1 MNILVLDECSLVSV
15 TTFSAMFDML
25 MSEAKV
31 HCSKSRK
38 LVRQSI
44 TKEITTGILLIIMEC
59 VCLKNLIN
67 SCYIDLQIQ
76 KLVLLG
82 DILQLPS
89 IEPGNFLTDVFYAM
103 DAIGCSVFLR
113 TNHRSDGE
121 LITANAGLL
130 NFN

>member
-1 MNILVLDECSLVSV
+1 
-15 TTFSAMFDML
+15 
-25 MSEAKV
+25 
-31 HCSKSRK
+31 
-38 LVRQSI
+38 
-44 TKEITTGILLIIMEC
+44 MEC
-59 VCLKNLIN
+59 VCLKSLIN
-67 SCYIDLQIQ
+67 SCYIDLQIR

-103 DAIGCSVFLR
+103 DAFGCSVLLR

-130 NFN
+130 IFN